1 MQQIANNLPIFSE
14 LTITLKKV
22 WIDEME
28 SDCKFDPLDWIRY
41 ECDNGKDLKTI
52 EKLQEF

>member
-1 MQQIANNLPIFSE
+1 VQFAEGMQQIANNLPIFSE

-28 SDCKFDPLDWIRY
+28 SDCKFDPWDWI
-41 ECDNGKDLKTI
+41 K
-52 EKLQEF
+52 